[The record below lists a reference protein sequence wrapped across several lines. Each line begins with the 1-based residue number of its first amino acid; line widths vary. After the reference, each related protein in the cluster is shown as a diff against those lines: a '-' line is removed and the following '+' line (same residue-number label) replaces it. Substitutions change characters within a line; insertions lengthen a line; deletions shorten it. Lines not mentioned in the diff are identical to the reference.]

1 MSLYLIIT
9 VQTDDPV
16 ERRLETSSQYS
27 FRFETCGKSS
37 GKVCQTTIKELDN
50 SMSHACRRNGVTKR
64 GTSSHRGQGSGAGGG
79 GGGDDR
85 RNYRKPLPED
95 AYVHWMEDELA
106 RIIERI
112 LERANARFLG
122 NMPAYP
128 DGSISTLNTNKWM
141 NWLNHLLDGH
151 LERHCGLNYND
162 KSMVN
167 ALCDECVKSSVWLD
181 VMNILELVAKA
192 VRKVRGK
199 NAVDFDS
206 DPGYNPTM

>member
-1 MSLYLIIT
+1 MILLNA
-9 VQTDDPV
+9 V
-16 ERRLETSSQYS
+16 ETSSQYP
-27 FRFETCGKSS
+27 FRFDTCGKGD
-37 GKVCQTTIKELDN
+37 GKKTVTIKELDN

-167 ALCDECVKSSVWLD
+167 ALCDECVKSSAWLD

-192 VRKVRGK
+192 VRKIRGK
-199 NAVDFDS
+199 NAVDSDS
-206 DPGYNPTM
+206 GDDPVW